1 MQIKAAVVLLRR
13 TADLPM
19 PRPEEVAQCSDGT
32 RLPQE
37 MDRPHDL
44 LDWLWLSFGFQVVTN
59 EYQIDLVSYTIGN
72 CIINFK
78 SSMPDFDFLNFH
90 IFENCIWI

>member
-19 PRPEEVAQCSDGT
+19 PRLEEVAQCSDGT

-72 CIINFK
+72 
-78 SSMPDFDFLNFH
+78 
-90 IFENCIWI
+90 